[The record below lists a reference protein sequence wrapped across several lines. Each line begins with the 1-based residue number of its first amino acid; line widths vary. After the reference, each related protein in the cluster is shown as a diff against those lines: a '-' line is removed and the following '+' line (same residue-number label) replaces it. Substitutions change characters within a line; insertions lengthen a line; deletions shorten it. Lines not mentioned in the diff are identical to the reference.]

1 MRFCHLCRAAK
12 FCGSTI
18 IVLYKILEINCCR
31 CRDDVHIVST
41 VPMPAYKFRCMKK
54 GGQPSEN
61 HWLPALV
68 YRRRS
73 VSFFYMFI
81 PPQQWITWPV
91 TYDER
96 SLARN
101 VATLATSSGVP
112 PRRKGICAAHCLRV
126 SSERALVMSVMMN
139 PGAMQLARTPREPSS
154 LAMLFARPIM
164 PAFDAE

>member
-1 MRFCHLCRAAK
+1 MEHKELLTCFRQLRMRNFGYMAISRHTEKEKL
-12 FCGSTI
+12 
-18 IVLYKILEINCCR
+18 
-31 CRDDVHIVST
+31 
-41 VPMPAYKFRCMKK
+41 KK

-61 HWLPALV
+61 HWLPALA

-73 VSFFYMFI
+73 VFFFYMFI